1 MTSRFYILTPRLG
14 ERHIKS
20 KETVP
25 FSADCTPTIAV
36 KVEYKQLFLIT
47 CFLSVVTINFPID
60 LWRICCQSLSKQSW
74 SELSGSDN
82 QELTAFVKPLPSPL
96 RVTYP
101 LLPVLRQSVVPNPHR
116 GCAVNSK
123 PWSKEQK
130 VGQTDRQHEGKIKPT
145 TTGTHAT

>member
-1 MTSRFYILTPRLG
+1 M
-14 ERHIKS
+14 
-20 KETVP
+20 
-25 FSADCTPTIAV
+25 
-36 KVEYKQLFLIT
+36 
-47 CFLSVVTINFPID
+47 VTINFPID

-123 PWSKEQK
+123 P
-130 VGQTDRQHEGKIKPT
+130 
-145 TTGTHAT
+145 